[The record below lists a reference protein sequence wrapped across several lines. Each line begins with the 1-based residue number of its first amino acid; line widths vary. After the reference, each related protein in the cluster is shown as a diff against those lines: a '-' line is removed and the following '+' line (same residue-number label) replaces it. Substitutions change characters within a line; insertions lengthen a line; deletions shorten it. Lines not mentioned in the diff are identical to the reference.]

1 MPLTKRESAE
11 ILRLIQTMIDRRDR
25 LQEAIELKMPKKLLD
40 DQQEYMHAARV
51 ALNTYIN
58 AITDYG
64 EAKRR
69 PT

>member
-1 MPLTKRESAE
+1 
-11 ILRLIQTMIDRRDR
+11 MIDRRDR